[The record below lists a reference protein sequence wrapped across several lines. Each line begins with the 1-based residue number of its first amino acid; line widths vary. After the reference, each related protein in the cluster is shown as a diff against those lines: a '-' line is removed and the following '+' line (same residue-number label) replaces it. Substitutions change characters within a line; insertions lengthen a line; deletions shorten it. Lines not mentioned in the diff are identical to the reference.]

1 MDNSKDT
8 DDILIL
14 GNDIEDTIT
23 LPSLDS
29 LHHGFGA
36 VPPDLT
42 LSSISLADAISISNG
57 DTITISPSP
66 TYTINTMT
74 GTPNTVWATSMGGG
88 SADWSVNNNQSAT
101 IKLSGEDADI
111 DINGKSMKAWMEQVE
126 QRLNILVVNPE
137 LEDEW
142 AELKELG
149 DRYRELEKLCKEK
162 ADIWTKLK
170 SMPPPLDL

>member
-42 LSSISLADAISISNG
+42 LSSISLDDI
-57 DTITISPSP
+57 ITISPSN
-66 TYTINTMT
+66 TFTINSMS
-74 GTPNTVWATSMGGG
+74 GTPNAVWTTAGTG
-88 SADWSVNNNQSAT
+88 SADWSINNNRSAT

-111 DINGKSMKAWMEQVE
+111 DLNGKSMKAWMEQVE
-126 QRLNILVVNPE
+126 QRLNILTVNPE

>member
-14 GNDIEDTIT
+14 GNEVEDTIT
-23 LPSLDS
+23 LPGLDS
-29 LHHGFGA
+29 LHSGFGA

-42 LSSISLADAISISNG
+42 LSSISLD
-57 DTITISPSP
+57 DVITISPSN
-66 TYTINTMT
+66 TFTINSMT
-74 GTPNTVWATSMGGG
+74 GTPNAVWSMGSNG
-88 SADWSVNNNQSAT
+88 SSDWNTIKQSAT
-101 IKLSGEDADI
+101 ISLKGEDADI

-126 QRLNILVVNPE
+126 QRLNILTVNPE

-149 DRYRELEKLCKEK
+149 DRYRELEQRCKEK
-162 ADIWTKLK
+162 ADVWAKLK
-170 SMPPPLDL
+170 SMPPPLGL